1 MSERN
6 PSLLILAA
14 GMGSR
19 YGGLKQADGF
29 GPNGETILDYSV
41 YDAMQAGFK
50 KVIFV
55 IRKSIE
61 EEFRAKVSGKL
72 EDKLEVHYVFQEPNV
87 EIEGLDKIPEREKP
101 WGTGHAVLVAEYIVN
116 EPFCVI
122 NADDFYGSDAF
133 KKAYYFLTQKVT
145 ESEYGM
151 IGYILKNT
159 LSSHGTVS
167 RGVCERDSFN
177 YLKKVTE
184 CKKIRQEGDHVIND
198 DPALP
203 LKFELDDLV
212 SMNMWG
218 FHENAIGKL
227 RSGFIEFVKETQGD
241 PSQEYYLTLLVDKF
255 INQEGGKCKVLPT
268 DSKWFGVTYQED
280 KPIVEDGIRKLI
292 EAGDYPS
299 KLWD

>member
-1 MSERN
+1 M
-6 PSLLILAA
+6 
-14 GMGSR
+14 
-19 YGGLKQADGF
+19 
-29 GPNGETILDYSV
+29 
-41 YDAMQAGFK
+41 
-50 KVIFV
+50 
-55 IRKSIE
+55 
-61 EEFRAKVSGKL
+61 
-72 EDKLEVHYVFQEPNV
+72 
-87 EIEGLDKIPEREKP
+87 EIEGLDKIPERVKP
-101 WGTGHAVLVAEYIVN
+101 WGTGHAVLVAEHVVN

-145 ESEYGM
+145 ESEYVM

-177 YLKKVTE
+177 YLEKVTE

-227 RSGFIEFVKETQGD
+227 RSGFIEFVKETQGN

-280 KPIVEDGIRKLI
+280 KPIVENGIRKLI